1 MAKERTFIILKHDAV
16 VRGLIGNIVSRFE
29 NIGLKVLAMRMIQA
43 DDKRAKDHYPLD
55 EEWAKQIYEK
65 TKKGYER
72 DGKKFEYKD
81 HMHIGE
87 TIQGWLRDFLKEGP
101 VIALVLEGP
110 HAVELGR
117 KIVGSTEPRQALPGT
132 IRGDFAS
139 TESYALADDQKRVLR
154 NLVHASDTSEN
165 AKREIKVWFT
175 DEELH
180 DYSKDLDKHF

>member
-1 MAKERTFIILKHDAV
+1 M
-16 VRGLIGNIVSRFE
+16 
-29 NIGLKVLAMRMIQA
+29 
-43 DDKRAKDHYPLD
+43 
-55 EEWAKQIYEK
+55 
-65 TKKGYER
+65 
-72 DGKKFEYKD
+72 
-81 HMHIGE
+81 
-87 TIQGWLRDFLKEGP
+87 
-101 VIALVLEGP
+101 
-110 HAVELGR
+110 
-117 KIVGSTEPRQALPGT
+117 GSTEPRQALPGT